1 MTSRSGVRSASKG
14 RWIAVTALGA
24 VIAVMFSPNGP
35 FGGFWGAQPTPG
47 LEGGV
52 LGALIVYSVVEAVIF
67 GFGIAWLAFGR
78 QVMADGPG
86 AGAAH
91 IAVGWALVSW
101 FPHGS
106 FHQSI
111 THDNWAGL
119 AAIEY
124 GFHLTMLVAGLIV
137 ARHLYL
143 TGVVRRN
150 AAVPA

>member
-1 MTSRSGVRSASKG
+1 MTSQEHDRRVGKAQWIGVTLA
-14 RWIAVTALGA
+14 GA
-24 VIAVMFSPNGP
+24 VVAILFSPNGP
-35 FGGFWGAQPTPG
+35 LGGFWGAQPTPG

-52 LGALIVYSVVEAVIF
+52 FGALVVYSVLEALVF
-67 GFGIAWLAFGR
+67 GLGIAWLAFGR
-78 QVMADGPG
+78 RVMTDGAW

-91 IAVGWALVSW
+91 LAVGWALVSW

-124 GFHLTMLVAGLIV
+124 GFHLTMLVAGVVV
-137 ARHLYL
+137 ARHLYV
-143 TGVVRRN
+143 TGADRAR
-150 AAVPA
+150 AAVAA